1 MSCNMYYFFLQMQ
14 ELLAIKIKAA
24 INKEKAAINNDGC
37 FHLLLCNLHL
47 RSVSVFCRHDTR
59 FFLKYL

>member
-1 MSCNMYYFFLQMQ
+1 MSCNMYFFFLQMQ

-24 INKEKAAINNDGC
+24 INNDGC
-37 FHLLLCNLHL
+37 FHLLLCKLHL
-47 RSVSVFCRHDTR
+47 RSVSVFSRHDTR

>member
-1 MSCNMYYFFLQMQ
+1 MSCYMYYFFLQMQ
-14 ELLAIKIKAA
+14 ELLSIKI
-24 INKEKAAINNDGC
+24 KAAINNDGC

-47 RSVSVFCRHDTR
+47 RSVSVFSRNDTR

>member
-1 MSCNMYYFFLQMQ
+1 MYYFFLQMQ

-24 INKEKAAINNDGC
+24 INNDGC
-37 FHLLLCNLHL
+37 FHLLLCKLYL

>member
-1 MSCNMYYFFLQMQ
+1 MSCDMYYFFLQMQ

-24 INKEKAAINNDGC
+24 INNDGC
-37 FHLLLCNLHL
+37 FHLLLCKLPL
-47 RSVSVFCRHDTR
+47 RSVSVFSRHDTR